1 MKNPDERKMAKRL
14 KLLCQKIKN
23 GVEEEKFDFVRINK
37 GADQNLGQEKTS
49 LAITV
54 ARLGISKRIA
64 KYGKLNNQGIN
75 QQKLHKQTLQ

>member
-1 MKNPDERKMAKRL
+1 MKNPDERKMVKHL
-14 KLLCQKIKN
+14 KLLYQKNKN
-23 GVEEEKFDFVRINK
+23 GVEETNLIRINK
-37 GADQNLGQEKTS
+37 RVDQNLSQGKIS